1 MDIPDNL
8 SYTKEHEWIS
18 IENNIAIVGISD
30 YAQSELGDIV
40 FVEMPN
46 IDDVFDK
53 NDVFGTI
60 EAVKT
65 LADLFLPVSG
75 KIVEI
80 NESLESNPELVNSSP
95 YNDGWLVK
103 IEVKDVNELEDLLN
117 SEDYKNLIS

>member
-18 IENNIAIVGISD
+18 IKDNIATVGISD

-75 KIVEI
+75 KIIEI

-103 IEVKDVNELEDLLN
+103 IEVGDTADLEDLLN
-117 SEDYKNLIS
+117 SKDYKNLIS